1 MHVMTQAGFIDEL
14 SDYSHNFPDKI
25 LEFPDHQSAFALA
38 ELFEGGVVCL
48 CYSVFIF
55 IGAELRII
63 YLLLNVLDVC
73 SSIRYSSYRSCRIA
87 ILFLI
92 FQFPKLNSIVEFKG
106 KILTNKP
113 PGRNFRVAFV
123 SRVHNRYASTCKSG

>member
-55 IGAELRII
+55 IGAELII
-63 YLLLNVLDVC
+63 IRYSAC
-73 SSIRYSSYRSCRIA
+73 SSISRCALLNISSCQLGKTA

-92 FQFPKLNSIVEFKG
+92 FQLPKLNSIVEFKG
-106 KILTNKP
+106 KISSNKP
-113 PGRNFRVAFV
+113 AGKNFRVAFV
-123 SRVHNRYASTCKSG
+123 SRVHNRYAFYYL